1 MSTSAIVY
9 AIGAFI
15 CLASADFFLKLSAG
29 RISSSLGTLI
39 YAITAVVPAAI
50 WVAWQK
56 FSNEPLQITREGAL
70 ASIAV
75 GISFSLVVV
84 FLSLT
89 FANGANLS
97 IASPV
102 IRLLGIVL
110 ASSLGILVLGE
121 TVTWRYA
128 FGVALTFAGIYFIVT
143 R

>member
-1 MSTSAIVY
+1 MTLSAILY
-9 AIGAFI
+9 AVGAFI

-29 RISSSLGTLI
+29 RISSSLGTLV
-39 YAITAVVPAAI
+39 YAVTAVVPAAI

-56 FSNEPLQITREGAL
+56 ISHESLQFTREGAL

-97 IASPV
+97 VASPI

-121 TVTWRYA
+121 AFSLRYA
-128 FGVALTFAGIYFIVT
+128 FGVLLTFAGIYFIIT